1 MKGVSMVEYEFWN
14 LTIDRTKSRSAV
26 CRLLTDAA
34 EYQGWELDRLRKDSS
49 GQRTVTLRRKIIRM
63 RSTL

>member
-1 MKGVSMVEYEFWN
+1 MLEYEFWN
-14 LTIDRTKSRSAV
+14 LTIPRTQSRHAV

-34 EYQGWELDRLRKDSS
+34 EYQGWELERLRKDGS
-49 GQRTVTLRRKIIRM
+49 GVRTVVLRRKIMRM

>member
-1 MKGVSMVEYEFWN
+1 MFEYEFWN
-14 LTIDRTKSRSAV
+14 LTIPRTQSRQAV

-34 EYQGWELDRLRKDSS
+34 EYQGWELDRLRKD
-49 GQRTVTLRRKIIRM
+49 GTGERTVVLRRKIIRM

>member
-1 MKGVSMVEYEFWN
+1 MIEYEFWN
-14 LTIDRTKSRSAV
+14 LVIPRTQSRQAV

-34 EYQGWELDRLRKDSS
+34 EYHGWELERLRKD
-49 GQRTVTLRRKIIRM
+49 GTGERTIVLRRKIMRM

>member
-1 MKGVSMVEYEFWN
+1 MIEYEFWN
-14 LTIDRTKSRSAV
+14 LTISREQSRQAV

-34 EYQGWELDRLRKDSS
+34 EYHGWELDRLRKDET
-49 GQRTVTLRRKIIRM
+49 GKRTVVLRRKIIRM

>member
-1 MKGVSMVEYEFWN
+1 MIEYEFWN
-14 LTIDRTKSRSAV
+14 LTIPREQSRQAV

-34 EYQGWELDRLRKDSS
+34 EYQGCELDRLRIPDT
-49 GQRTVTLRRKIIRM
+49 GERTIVLRRKIIRM

>member
-1 MKGVSMVEYEFWN
+1 MIEYEFWN
-14 LTIDRTKSRSAV
+14 MTIPRTQSRQAV

-34 EYQGWELDRLRKDSS
+34 EYHGWELDRLRKD
-49 GQRTVTLRRKIIRM
+49 GTGERTIVLRRKIMRM

>member
-1 MKGVSMVEYEFWN
+1 MGRAQMIEYEFWN
-14 LTIDRTKSRSAV
+14 LVIPRTQSRQAV

-34 EYQGWELDRLRKDSS
+34 EYHGWELERLRKD
-49 GQRTVTLRRKIIRM
+49 GTGERTIVLRRKIMRM

>member
-1 MKGVSMVEYEFWN
+1 VVEYEFWN
-14 LTIDRTKSRSAV
+14 LAVPRTESRRAV

-34 EYQGWELDRLRKDSS
+34 EYHGWELDRLRKDPD
-49 GQRTVTLRRKIIRM
+49 GNRTVRLRRKIIRM

>member
-1 MKGVSMVEYEFWN
+1 MIEYEFWN
-14 LTIDRTKSRSAV
+14 LTISRQQSRHAV

-34 EYQGWELDRLRKDSS
+34 EYQGWELDRLRVPDT
-49 GQRTVTLRRKIIRM
+49 GDRTIVLRRKIIRM